1 MAKRKTASSPK
12 SPSPSA
18 PYRVVTGEFQ
28 LYYTTAKG
36 VHSGSQPDGDTI
48 KFTPHRGKA
57 AFKDIEEV
65 PVPGGVTPPEKQP
78 RRRVDFNTGGQC
90 NLRFEAIDSLE
101 LHFQGTQQDD
111 TLARAAREIMLKRV
125 GFAPVTYAP
134 TKFIEVRSATPH
146 PIRGYVITRGIDVYG
161 RPVSFVFTG
170 KSPKADNSK
179 IFLSAKQVRKS
190 VNAAVLRTGHAYNTF
205 YAGLPTD
212 LRNAMASE
220 SHASRKPAKGLWKG
234 FTPQQLSAAG
244 SITALSMS
252 RVWPKLFRR
261 LVAYFKATGGSL
273 SGFDSWLRGRDDD
286 DAIWIIP
293 KAHRGNLHDIYQI
306 SGSQIA
312 LKYEPDELVIVPR

>member
-1 MAKRKTASSPK
+1 MAKRKSASSSK

-18 PYRVVTGEFQ
+18 PYRVIAGEFQ
-28 LYYTTAKG
+28 LYYKTAKG

-48 KFTPHRGKA
+48 KFTPDRGKA

-65 PVPGGVTPPEKQP
+65 PVPGGVTPPQKQS
-78 RRRVDFNTGGQC
+78 RRRVDFNAGGQC

-111 TLARAAREIMLKRV
+111 ALARSAREIMLKRV
-125 GFAPVTYAP
+125 GFDPVTFAP
-134 TKFIEVRSATPH
+134 AKFIEVRSAVPH
-146 PIRGYVITRGIDVYG
+146 PIRGYIITRGIDVYG

-170 KSPKADNSK
+170 KAPKADNSK
-179 IFLSAKQVRKS
+179 IFLTPEQVRKS
-190 VNAAVLRTGHAYNTF
+190 VNAAVLRAGHAYTTF

-212 LRNAMASE
+212 LRHAMSAE
-220 SHASRKPAKGLWKG
+220 SRASRKPAKGLWKK
-234 FTPQQLSAAG
+234 FSPLKLSHAG
-244 SITALSMS
+244 SITALSES

-261 LVAYFKATGGSL
+261 LVAYFKATGGPL

-286 DAIWIIP
+286 DAIWILP
-293 KAHRGNLHDIYQI
+293 TAHRGNLHDVYQV

-312 LKYEPDELVIVPR
+312 LKFETDQLVIVPR